1 MMGVEKWDRVV
12 ISPHSLP
19 QGKCQCCGGEKS
31 GGADFRSFRFSFW
44 GLRQYSHV
52 PHGRMILFSGT
63 TGNVERNM
71 PHVYH
76 DVCLGI
82 FIYIYIYIQWIPAI
96 CLIGQVTLI
105 GLWVNNV

>member
-1 MMGVEKWDRVV
+1 
-12 ISPHSLP
+12 
-19 QGKCQCCGGEKS
+19 
-31 GGADFRSFRFSFW
+31 
-44 GLRQYSHV
+44 
-52 PHGRMILFSGT
+52 MILFSGT